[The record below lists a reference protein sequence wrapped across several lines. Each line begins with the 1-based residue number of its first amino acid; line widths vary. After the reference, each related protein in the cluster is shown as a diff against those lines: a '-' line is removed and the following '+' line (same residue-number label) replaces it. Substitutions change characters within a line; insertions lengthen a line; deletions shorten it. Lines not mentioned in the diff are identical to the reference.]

1 LWRSS
6 AFRAIALIRIEAAIA
21 LEDRLIFGLAFCIS
35 RKAGSF
41 GGEFRHRASGAFIFS
56 AVEIAT
62 ASWRISIPI

>member
-35 RKAGSF
+35 RTAAFFGEGISASRLGGSSSF
-41 GGEFRHRASGAFIFS
+41 
-56 AVEIAT
+56 
-62 ASWRISIPI
+62 PL